1 MDEQT
6 EKAPEVKTDA
16 QVIIIATA
24 EQLSWQTINSTMLK
38 NVDSNSGPDAII
50 LKSLHTGMPSHWGT
64 FLLEVEVS
72 VQKEKYTPWPLY

>member
-38 NVDSNSGPDAII
+38 NVDSNNEPDAII
-50 LKSLHTGMPSHWGT
+50 LKSLHTGMPSHRGT

-72 VQKEKYTPWPLY
+72 VQKEKYTYWPLY

>member
-6 EKAPEVKTDA
+6 EKAPKVKTDA

-50 LKSLHTGMPSHWGT
+50 LKSLHTGMPSHRGT
-64 FLLEVEVS
+64 FFIRGRGECTEGKIHSLDTL
-72 VQKEKYTPWPLY
+72 